1 MATATPVRPS
11 ADVIDLRPVPRVG
24 ALDRLRAVALLL
36 LLVHHLTEWLVG
48 DARSILP
55 GWEGLVLTDVAAP
68 AFAIAAGASSV
79 LFTEAQRRKGQP
91 SGAIAVDVVRRYGL
105 LVLYGI
111 GIHWALW
118 GNALGWGVLE
128 TLGLCVLLSTLVT
141 RMLPTAGVA
150 TAAAVALVAGPAL
163 AIGLEGRDDLVGAVF
178 GPGFPLVTYLGFA
191 LAGAV
196 AGRLLLRDPDLG
208 AEALVA
214 GGALTLVVAAL
225 TAAGLEPDR
234 HPGSFSQFVLPGL
247 AGTLLLYG
255 WLGAI
260 RIRPRSL
267 DALVRRAGR
276 HTLGVF
282 ICHYAIYGLL
292 RATGRLGDASPGVG
306 ITLAVV
312 VAVAL
317 VTVAPR
323 VPTLPWSPRTG
334 RAKAKPEP
342 VAQAPKTLA
351 SSSGTGRSNW
361 S

>member
-11 ADVIDLRPVPRVG
+11 VDVIDLRPVPRVG

-36 LLVHHLTEWLVG
+36 LLVHHLTDWLVG
-48 DARSILP
+48 DARRVLP
-55 GWEGLVLTDVAAP
+55 GWDGFVLTDVAAP

-79 LFTEAQRRKGQP
+79 LFMESMRRRGLAP
-91 SGAIAVDVVRRYGL
+91 GAIAVDVVRRYGL

-118 GNALGWGVLE
+118 GDALAWGVLE
-128 TLGLCVLLSTLVT
+128 TLGLVVLLSSLLA
-141 RMLPTAGVA
+141 RSLPTAGVA
-150 TAAAVALVAGPAL
+150 AAALAALVLGPVL
-163 AIGLEGRDDLVGAVF
+163 AVAVEGRDDVVGHVL

-196 AGRLLLRDPDLG
+196 AARFLLVRPHRG
-208 AEALVA
+208 AEALLA
-214 GGALTLVVAAL
+214 GGALTLLVAVL
-225 TAAGLEPDR
+225 TAAELQPDR
-234 HPGSFSQFVLPGL
+234 HPGGFLQFVLPGV
-247 AGTLLLYG
+247 AGTLLLFG

-260 RIRPRSL
+260 RIRPRTL
-267 DALVRRAGR
+267 DTFVGRAGR

-282 ICHYAIYGLL
+282 IGHYAIYAVL
-292 RATGRLGDASPGVG
+292 RASGHLGELSPGVG
-306 ITLAVV
+306 VTVAIVLAV
-312 VAVAL
+312 AM

-334 RAKAKPEP
+334 RAKATSEPE
-342 VAQAPKTLA
+342 VQAPKTLA
-351 SSSGTGRSNW
+351 SSSGTGRSSW